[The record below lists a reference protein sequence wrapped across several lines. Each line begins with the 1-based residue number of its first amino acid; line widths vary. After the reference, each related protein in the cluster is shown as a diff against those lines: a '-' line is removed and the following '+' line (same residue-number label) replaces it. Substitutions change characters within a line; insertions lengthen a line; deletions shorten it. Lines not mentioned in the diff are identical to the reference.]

1 MLKYILNYLFPKEP
15 FDIEKP
21 KKYITTKEYDMLSE
35 RQKVILHSKYNIY
48 EVPSVDVEVCVEEE
62 D

>member
-35 RQKVILHSKYNIY
+35 RQKVMLHSKYNVY
-48 EVPSVDVEVCVEEE
+48 EVPHIDVEVCIEEE